1 MRTSSCDGVARAR
14 KLRRSLS
21 PPEAM
26 LWTALRARPGGLK
39 FRRQHP
45 YGRYTLDFFCV
56 AAALCVEVD
65 GDAHDMGSNPD
76 RDATRDEWL
85 RRHGIETMRVN
96 VGEVFR
102 NLEGVVAGVVD
113 RCIARCPSTTL
124 RAIPLLCNSRGGQ
137 S

>member
-1 MRTSSCDGVARAR
+1 MRRGTADSVAQAR

-21 PPEAM
+21 PPEVM
-26 LWTALRARPGGLK
+26 LWTALRARPSGLK

-85 RRHGIETMRVN
+85 WQHGIETMRVN
-96 VGEVFR
+96 AGEVFR
-102 NLEGVVAGVVD
+102 NLEGVVAGVVN
-113 RCIARCPSTTL
+113 RCNARSPSTAL
-124 RAIPLLCNSRGGQ
+124 RAVPLPCKSRGGQ